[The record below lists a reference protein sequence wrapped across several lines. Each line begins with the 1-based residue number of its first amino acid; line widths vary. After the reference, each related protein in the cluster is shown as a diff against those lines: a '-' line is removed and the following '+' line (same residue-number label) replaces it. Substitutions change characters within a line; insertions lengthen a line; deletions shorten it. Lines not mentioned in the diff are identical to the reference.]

1 MYIYQTFTDYLKHC
15 PRKTGV
21 LMKSKLTLR
30 ILQQASNLIG
40 TTKRIQQPLREFNKL
55 ILELIL
61 KSKKLPF

>member
-15 PRKTGV
+15 PRKAGV

-40 TTKRIQQPLREFNKL
+40 TTKRIQEN
-55 ILELIL
+55 
-61 KSKKLPF
+61 